1 MPHTIVE
8 KILMEKSGATDLG
21 PGEIVTVEPDR
32 VMSHDNTAFIIKKFM
47 QTGYSEVWDR
57 EKIAIIFDHCVPA
70 ESLAHEQ
77 NHREATAFAL
87 EHSLPRFFGADAGV
101 SHQVM
106 IEQGLV
112 LPGQLVLGADSH
124 STIYGALNALGVPI
138 NRTEMAGIWA
148 TGRIWLKVPETIEI
162 EIVGELQPGVYAKDI
177 ILRILAELRADG
189 AAYKCIEFTGNALAN
204 LSMAS
209 RMTLTNMA
217 VELGAKAGI
226 MPFDEK
232 TEKYLLTRATRSYAQ
247 VFADEDAT
255 YNARRRIDAPS
266 LEPQVAC
273 PHTVD
278 NVKPISDVEGIAVN
292 EAYLGSCT
300 NGRLEDLQ
308 VAADILRGRRVAPGV
323 RLSVYPASV
332 AVMEE
337 ALRLGILETL
347 ENAGAAIRTASCGP
361 CFGAVGA
368 VLEDGGV
375 CISSSNRNFRGR
387 MGSRE
392 AAIYLASPAVVAAS
406 CIQGSIADPRRY
418 AQ

>member
-1 MPHTIVE
+1 
-8 KILMEKSGATDLG
+8 
-21 PGEIVTVEPDR
+21 
-32 VMSHDNTAFIIKKFM
+32 
-47 QTGYSEVWDR
+47 
-57 EKIAIIFDHCVPA
+57 
-70 ESLAHEQ
+70 
-77 NHREATAFAL
+77 
-87 EHSLPRFFGADAGV
+87 
-101 SHQVM
+101 
-106 IEQGLV
+106 
-112 LPGQLVLGADSH
+112 
-124 STIYGALNALGVPI
+124 
-138 NRTEMAGIWA
+138 
-148 TGRIWLKVPETIEI
+148 
-162 EIVGELQPGVYAKDI
+162 
-177 ILRILAELRADG
+177 
-189 AAYKCIEFTGNALAN
+189 
-204 LSMAS
+204 
-209 RMTLTNMA
+209 MTLTNMA
-217 VELGAKAGI
+217 IELGAKAGI

-255 YNARRRIDAPS
+255 YNARQRIDAPS

-278 NVKPISDVEGIAVN
+278 NVKPISDVEGITVN

-308 VAADILRGRRVAPGV
+308 VAAYILRGRRVAPSV

-361 CFGAVGA
+361 CFGAVGDL
-368 VLEDGGV
+368 LEDGGV

-387 MGSRE
+387 MGSNE

-406 CIQGSIADPRRY
+406 CIQGSIADPRKY